1 MAYARWV
8 QRHGPERRLPGLRY
22 SGEQLFWWS
31 AASVWCSKTR
41 LEELRQQ
48 VVTDEHAPDKYRVLG
63 AVSNMR
69 EFAKDFRCPKGSPM
83 NPATKCDVW

>member
-1 MAYARWV
+1 MAYTKWV
-8 QRHGPERRLPGLRY
+8 ENNGQEKKLPGIKY
-22 SGEQLFWWS
+22 TGEQLFWWS

-63 AVSNMR
+63 AISNME
-69 EFAKDFRCPKGSPM
+69 EFAKDYHCPKGSKMSPE
-83 NPATKCDVW
+83 TKCSVW